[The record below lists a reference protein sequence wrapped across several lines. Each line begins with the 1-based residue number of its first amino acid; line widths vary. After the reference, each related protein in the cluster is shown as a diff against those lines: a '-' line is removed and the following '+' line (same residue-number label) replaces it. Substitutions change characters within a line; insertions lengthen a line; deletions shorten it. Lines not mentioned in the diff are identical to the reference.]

1 MGFEKTVLNKVAKI
15 LGQDGLASFTQGT
28 LFVRAPEADAR
39 RVFSMLFRDYN
50 QQVHVS
56 MVGYEYAYDFVA

>member
-1 MGFEKTVLNKVAKI
+1 MGFEKTVLAKVATV

-28 LFVRAPEADAR
+28 MFVRAPEADAR

-50 QQVHVS
+50 QRVHVS
-56 MVGYEYAYDFVA
+56 LVGNEFAYDFVD